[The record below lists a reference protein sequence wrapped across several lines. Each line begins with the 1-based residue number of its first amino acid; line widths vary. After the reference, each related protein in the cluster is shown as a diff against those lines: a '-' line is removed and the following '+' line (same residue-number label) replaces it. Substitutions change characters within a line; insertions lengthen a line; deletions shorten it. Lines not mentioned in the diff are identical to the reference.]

1 MTSFHS
7 KTPPRPP
14 LSVIIP
20 VLDEESSLEELHSR
34 LTESLPGDA
43 EIIFVDDGSTDGT
56 AAVLG
61 KLAAKDARLRCIRF
75 RRNFGKSMA
84 LAVGF
89 RRARADL
96 IATLDADLQ
105 EDPAD
110 ISRLADKL
118 GEGYDLVGG
127 WRRKRKDSRFKV
139 LCSWAFNRLVS
150 FVGGVP
156 FRDINC
162 GLKVLRREVLDEL
175 ALAAGF
181 HRFLPL
187 LAHWKGYRT
196 VEMEVGHL
204 PRRYGKSRY
213 KGDRIPRGLLD
224 LVAILFLVRY
234 EGRPSRYFAG
244 LGALLGLSGVAISL
258 YLAYLRLRFESIQ
271 SHFPLLALGL
281 VLLVVGVQLLS
292 LGLFG
297 ELVAY
302 HFRSQ
307 RPFEPALW
315 DSKAQE
321 RLEEEGHFLSEETP
335 SASAPWPPY
344 RRGRARE
351 RGQGP

>member
-1 MTSFHS
+1 VTAFESNTSQ
-7 KTPPRPP
+7 RPP

-20 VLDEESSLEELHSR
+20 ILNEESSLEELHSR
-34 LTESLPGDA
+34 LRRVLPGDA
-43 EIIFVDDGSTDGT
+43 EILCVDDGSTDGT
-56 AAVLG
+56 AAVLA
-61 KLAAKDARLRCIRF
+61 KLAAKDPRLRAIHF

-84 LAVGF
+84 LAAGF

-110 ISRLADKL
+110 ICRLADKL
-118 GEGYDLVGG
+118 AEGYDLVGG
-127 WRRKRKDSRFKV
+127 WRKKRKDPRFKV
-139 LCSWAFNRLVS
+139 LGSRAFNLLVS
-150 FVGGVP
+150 KVTGVR

-196 VEMEVGHL
+196 VELEVSHQ
-204 PRRYGKSRY
+204 PRRHGKSRY
-213 KGDRIPRGLLD
+213 QGDRIPRGLLD

-244 LGALLGLSGVAISL
+244 IGAVLGLSGLAISL

-271 SHFPLLALGL
+271 SRFPLLALGL

-315 DSKAQE
+315 DSKAAGGG
-321 RLEEEGHFLSEETP
+321 REEDLPVE
-335 SASAPWPPY
+335 SAAD
-344 RRGRARE
+344 RARPESGGGGRE
-351 RGQGP
+351 RGQRP